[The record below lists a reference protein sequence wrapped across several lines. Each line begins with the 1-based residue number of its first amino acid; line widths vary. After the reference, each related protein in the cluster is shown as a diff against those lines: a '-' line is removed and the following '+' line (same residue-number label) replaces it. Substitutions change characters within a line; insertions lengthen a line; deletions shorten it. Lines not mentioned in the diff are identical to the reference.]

1 VTWTPSNIRGIRELR
16 SRERSDNRASAFN
29 GSIDLSGGTRHPRS
43 PAAQLERDPDAPL
56 MNIEADGAPITVAR
70 IREEIA
76 ARPLRELT
84 ASGSARP

>member
-1 VTWTPSNIRGIRELR
+1 
-16 SRERSDNRASAFN
+16 
-29 GSIDLSGGTRHPRS
+29 
-43 PAAQLERDPDAPL
+43 

-76 ARPLRELT
+76 ARRLRELT